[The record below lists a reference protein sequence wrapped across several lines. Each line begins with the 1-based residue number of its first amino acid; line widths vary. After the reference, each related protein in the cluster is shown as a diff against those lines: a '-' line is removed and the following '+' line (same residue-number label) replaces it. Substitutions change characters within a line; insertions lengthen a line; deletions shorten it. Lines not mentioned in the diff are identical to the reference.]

1 MKLYQLRY
9 FSAVCSCGH
18 VTKAA
23 EELHVSQPSVS
34 NAIKELEDEF
44 GVNLFHRINNRLTP
58 TQEGLTFLD
67 RAVKILQLTD
77 DTQALMTEMGSRKRQ
92 VKIGVP
98 PMIGTFLF
106 PKLFK
111 DFKDKNPQI
120 QLELVEGG
128 TPEMLRAIEEDVLDL
143 AVIITNDVKSPDIHI
158 KHICDTE
165 FHFCA
170 GKNHKLSG
178 RDSVSFLDIK
188 DESLILFKNG
198 YFQNKFVR
206 KRFAEIHSEPNVI
219 LCSNQVVTMK
229 NLMKEG
235 IVCAFLIKEVVEDE
249 DDIISIPLDPPVPIQ
264 IGIIWRKNKRHYSD
278 TIQFMKYAETL

>member
-1 MKLYQLRY
+1 M
-9 FSAVCSCGH
+9 
-18 VTKAA
+18 
-23 EELHVSQPSVS
+23 
-34 NAIKELEDEF
+34 
-44 GVNLFHRINNRLTP
+44 
-58 TQEGLTFLD
+58 
-67 RAVKILQLTD
+67 
-77 DTQALMTEMGSRKRQ
+77 
-92 VKIGVP
+92 
-98 PMIGTFLF
+98 
-106 PKLFK
+106 
-111 DFKDKNPQI
+111 
-120 QLELVEGG
+120 
-128 TPEMLRAIEEDVLDL
+128 
-143 AVIITNDVKSPDIHI
+143 DI
-158 KHICDTE
+158 
-165 FHFCA
+165 
-170 GKNHKLSG
+170 
-178 RDSVSFLDIK
+178 R